1 MEYSIL
7 PNSPNRLVTLC
18 GENVYPQPELH
29 PDRVMDEHDLMYVY
43 SGEWTLVQD
52 ETVYQVQAGD
62 LIFLRAGSHHWSP
75 AKCTVNARNMF
86 IHMTCLPTDRCR
98 VELSSTDAAAYYEG
112 DSFCLP
118 TMIHCGQDTPV
129 THLFREIIDTYW
141 SQRKDAVRRLHFLLG
156 LLLNDLTGLALT
168 SQQAGNEWSVAL
180 IRLFKE
186 HAHRMYSIQ
195 EIADITGMNERTLS
209 SRFRT
214 ITGESIHQ
222 YQLNLKL
229 DDAYR
234 MLRDGGASV
243 KAVAAHFGFCD
254 AYYFSRM
261 FKKKFGISPKAIKDH
276 DPRSNINRQP
286 ADR

>member
-7 PNSPNRLVTLC
+7 PYSPNRLVTLC

-43 SGEWTLVQD
+43 SGEWTMVQD

-75 AKCTVNARNMF
+75 VKCTVNARNMF
-86 IHMTCLPTDRCR
+86 IHMTCLPTDRNC
-98 VELSSTDAAAYYEG
+98 VELSGTEAAAYYEG
-112 DSFCLP
+112 NSFCLP
-118 TMIHCGQDTPV
+118 TLIHCGQDTPV
-129 THLFREIIDTYW
+129 TQLFREIIDTYW
-141 SQRKDAVRRLHFLLG
+141 SQRKDAVRRLRFLLN
-156 LLLNDLTGLALT
+156 LLLNDLTGLALS
-168 SQQAGNEWSVAL
+168 SQQTGNEWSVAI

-195 EIADITGMNERTLS
+195 EIAAITGMNERTLS
-209 SRFRT
+209 SRFRA

-243 KAVAAHFGFCD
+243 KEVAAHFGFCD

-261 FKKKFGISPKAIKDH
+261 FKKKFGISPKEIKGH
-276 DPRSNINRQP
+276 DPRSNINRRP